1 MKGVC
6 KVCGCTMKN
15 PCFSHR
21 YGFCWWPTFEED
33 ICSHCENPEI
43 KDDPNTI
50 HCVHGLEFPVLT
62 VHQPYALMLV
72 KGVKKIE
79 YRNWKLP
86 QQYVGQRI
94 FIHAGRDLH
103 FDWDKHYSD
112 EEPFYQCRD
121 EALAKDLTQ
130 MILGSVVFG
139 ESQGPFDGI
148 KYGAPSKM
156 YEWPVTDPIRLDD
169 PLKFIPGKQRIWK
182 IKF

>member
-6 KVCGCTMKN
+6 KVCGCTWRN
-15 PCFSHR
+15 PCFNHHH
-21 YGFCWWPTFEED
+21 GFCWWANKEQD
-33 ICSHCENPEI
+33 LCSHCASEAI
-43 KDDPNTI
+43 SQDTNTI
-50 HCVHGLEFPVLT
+50 HCIKGLEFPVLT

-103 FDWDKHYSD
+103 MDWDKHYSD

-121 EALAKDLTQ
+121 EALAKDLSQ

-148 KYGAPSKM
+148 LYGAPYKM
-156 YEWPVTDPIRLDD
+156 YEWPVTDPIQLVN

-182 IKF
+182 IQF

>member
-21 YGFCWWPTFEED
+21 YGFCWWNDKEED
-33 ICSHCENPEI
+33 LCSHCATAAI
-43 KDDPNTI
+43 RQDPTTI

-72 KGVKKIE
+72 KGLKKIE

-86 QQYVGQRI
+86 KQYVGQRI

-103 FDWDKHYSD
+103 CTWDKHFSD
-112 EEPFYQCRD
+112 EMPFYQCVSEAMAD
-121 EALAKDLTQ
+121 ELSE

-148 KYGAPSKM
+148 KYGTPYKM
-156 YEWPVTDPIRLDD
+156 YEWPVTDPIRLENN
-169 PLKFIPGKQRIWK
+169 LKFIHGKQSIWK

>member
-21 YGFCWWPTFEED
+21 YGFCWWNDKEED
-33 ICSHCENPEI
+33 LCSHCATAAI
-43 KDDPNTI
+43 RQDPTTI

-72 KGVKKIE
+72 KGLKKIE

-103 FDWDKHYSD
+103 CAWREHYSD
-112 EEPFYQCRD
+112 KQPFYQCVD
-121 EALAKDLTQ
+121 EAMANELSE

-148 KYGAPSKM
+148 KYGAPYKM
-156 YEWPVTDPIRLDD
+156 YEWPVTDPIRLEK

-182 IKF
+182 IQF